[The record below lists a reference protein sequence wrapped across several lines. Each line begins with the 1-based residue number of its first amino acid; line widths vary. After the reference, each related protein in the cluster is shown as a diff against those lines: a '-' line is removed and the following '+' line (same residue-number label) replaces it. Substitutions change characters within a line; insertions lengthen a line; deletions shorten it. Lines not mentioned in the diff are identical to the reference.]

1 MDSEYTYN
9 LTAEQVQTIN
19 NALDTAGKTTQEQI
33 DAYRS
38 AGGALALGWWNN
50 PELSRKTPEGV
61 QFGYEL
67 ILGIAD
73 LPPEPEPTQ
82 VIMEPGDA
90 GEVLEIDSEVVY
102 APAERPRLAD
112 GVFWD
117 IESLL
122 LGRYGLSMSDIEF
135 YYSY

>member
-19 NALDTAGKTTQEQI
+19 NALDSAGKSTQEQI

-50 PELSRKTPEGV
+50 PELARKSPEGV
-61 QFGYEL
+61 QFGYQL
-67 ILGIAD
+67 TLGIAY
-73 LPPEPEPTQ
+73 LPTASQ
-82 VIMEPGDA
+82 AVQLLMEPGDA
-90 GEVLEIDSEVVY
+90 GEVLEMDSEVVY

-112 GVFWD
+112 EVFWE
-117 IESLL
+117 IESRL

>member
-1 MDSEYTYN
+1 MDTEYTYS
-9 LTAEQVQTIN
+9 LTAEQVQTLN
-19 NALDTAGKTTQEQI
+19 AALDTAGKTTQEQI

-50 PELSRKTPEGV
+50 PELARESPEGV

-67 ILGIAD
+67 ILGMAD
-73 LPPEPEPTQ
+73 LPTAAQDVQ

-90 GEVLEIDSEVVY
+90 GEVLKMDSEVVY
-102 APAERPRLAD
+102 APAERPRLSD
-112 GVFWD
+112 EVFWD
-117 IESLL
+117 IESRLL
-122 LGRYGLSMSDIEF
+122 ERYGLSMSDIEF

>member
-1 MDSEYTYN
+1 MDNEYTYN
-9 LTAEQVQTIN
+9 LTAEQVQTL
-19 NALDTAGKTTQEQI
+19 NAALSNAGKTTQGQI

-50 PELSRKTPEGV
+50 PELARKSPEGV

-67 ILGIAD
+67 ILGIAY
-73 LPPEPEPTQ
+73 LPTVSQDVQ

-90 GEVLEIDSEVVY
+90 GEVLKMDSEVVY
-102 APAERPRLAD
+102 APAERPRLSD
-112 GVFWD
+112 EVFWE
-117 IESLL
+117 IESRLL
-122 LGRYGLSMSDIEF
+122 ERYGLSMSDIEF

>member
-1 MDSEYTYN
+1 MGTEYTYN

-19 NALDTAGKTTQEQI
+19 TALSNAGETTLEQI
-33 DAYRS
+33 GAYRS

-50 PELSRKTPEGV
+50 PELARESPEGV

-73 LPPEPEPTQ
+73 LPPTPEPAQ
-82 VIMEPGDA
+82 VIMKPGDA
-90 GEVLEIDSEVVY
+90 GEVLEMDSEVVY
-102 APAERPRLAD
+102 APAERPRLSD
-112 GVFWD
+112 EVFWD
-117 IESLL
+117 AESRL

>member
-19 NALDTAGKTTQEQI
+19 NALDSAGKTTQEQI

-50 PELSRKTPEGV
+50 PELSRVSPEGV

-67 ILGIAD
+67 ILGMAD
-73 LPPEPEPTQ
+73 LPPVSQDVQ
-82 VIMEPGDA
+82 VIMEPGDS
-90 GEVLEIDSEVVY
+90 GDLMGLDSEVVY
-102 APAERPRLAD
+102 APAEHPRLSD
-112 GVFWD
+112 EVFWD
-117 IESLL
+117 VESRLL
-122 LGRYGLSMSDIEF
+122 ERYGLSMSDIEF

>member
-1 MDSEYTYN
+1 M
-9 LTAEQVQTIN
+9 
-19 NALDTAGKTTQEQI
+19 
-33 DAYRS
+33 
-38 AGGALALGWWNN
+38 
-50 PELSRKTPEGV
+50 
-61 QFGYEL
+61 
-67 ILGIAD
+67 AD
-73 LPPEPEPTQ
+73 LPTAAQDVQ

-90 GEVLEIDSEVVY
+90 GEVLKMDSEVVY

-112 GVFWD
+112 EVFWD

>member
-1 MDSEYTYN
+1 MDNEYTYN

-19 NALDTAGKTTQEQI
+19 TALDTAGKTTQEQI

-50 PELSRKTPEGV
+50 PELARESPEGV

-67 ILGIAD
+67 ILGIAY
-73 LPPEPEPTQ
+73 LPTVSQDVQ
-82 VIMEPGDA
+82 VIMEPGGA
-90 GEVLEIDSEVVY
+90 GEVLKMDSEIVY
-102 APAERPRLAD
+102 APAERPRLSD
-112 GVFWD
+112 EVFWE
-117 IESLL
+117 IESRLL
-122 LGRYGLSMSDIEF
+122 ERYGLSMSDIEF

>member
-1 MDSEYTYN
+1 MDTEYTYN

-19 NALDTAGKTTQEQI
+19 NALDSAGKSTQEQI

-50 PELSRKTPEGV
+50 PELARKSPEGV
-61 QFGYEL
+61 QFGYQL
-67 ILGIAD
+67 TLGIAY
-73 LPPEPEPTQ
+73 LPTASQ
-82 VIMEPGDA
+82 AVQLLMEPGDA
-90 GEVLEIDSEVVY
+90 GEVLEMDSEVVY

-112 GVFWD
+112 EVFWE
-117 IESLL
+117 IESRL